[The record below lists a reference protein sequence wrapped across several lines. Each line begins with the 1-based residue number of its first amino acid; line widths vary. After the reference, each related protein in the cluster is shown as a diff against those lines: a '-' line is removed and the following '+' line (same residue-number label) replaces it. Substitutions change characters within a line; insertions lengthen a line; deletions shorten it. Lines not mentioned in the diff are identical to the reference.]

1 MTMDWLPLIQP
12 LELFGVLALTG
23 TCLLYTFLLHLKM
36 RAIIG
41 RSREDREQLERRLSE
56 VLEAAE
62 RLRVEREETATAR
75 PAPVPVPPAGQPLN
89 LNKRGQVLRMRRR
102 GENSET
108 IAAAL
113 SIPQNEVDL
122 LLKVHQMSLE
132 QVEKGST
139 QAAG

>member
-12 LELFGVLALTG
+12 LEMFAVLALSA
-23 TCLLYTFLLHLKM
+23 TCLLYAFLLHLNM
-36 RAIIG
+36 RTLARRG
-41 RSREDREQLERRLSE
+41 REDRKEFERHLAEIR
-56 VLEAAE
+56 EAAE
-62 RLRVEREETATAR
+62 RWRAEREEVAR
-75 PAPVPVPPAGQPLN
+75 PSPVPAAGQPLN

-102 GENSET
+102 GENPET

-139 QAAG
+139 QATG

>member
-1 MTMDWLPLIQP
+1 MTLDWMPLIQP
-12 LELFGVLALTG
+12 LEIFALLAVSA
-23 TCLLYTFLLHLKM
+23 TCLLYSFLLHLNF
-36 RAIIG
+36 RALARRG
-41 RSREDREQLERRLSE
+41 REDREHFERRLAE
-56 VLEAAE
+56 VLEKTEQARTE
-62 RLRVEREETATAR
+62 HEEAPR
-75 PAPVPVPPAGQPLN
+75 PAPVPTPGQPLN

-102 GENSET
+102 GENAET

-122 LLKVHQMSLE
+122 LLKVHQLSLE

>member
-12 LELFGVLALTG
+12 LEIFTVLALSA
-23 TCLLYTFLLHLKM
+23 TCLLYAFLLHLNM
-36 RAIIG
+36 RAMAR
-41 RSREDREQLERRLSE
+41 RSREDREHFERSMAD
-56 VLEAAE
+56 VLDATE
-62 RLRVEREETATAR
+62 RLRTEREERAR
-75 PAPVPVPPAGQPLN
+75 PSPVPAPGQPLN

-102 GENSET
+102 GENPET

-132 QVEKGST
+132 QVEKGSA
-139 QAAG
+139 QATG